1 MPRVQMKGLLVGH
14 RGEVLHGQQVLRPV
28 LKDCTIAAVGNEF
41 VRVLGDSRIQIVL
54 NHQHDGCGLL
64 GLRRVFMNGPGL
76 HGIGRPKT
84 VHVYAAIKPQFFGKF
99 RSQHF
104 VVAGLKVA
112 QRVAQGELFF
122 VGTQNVR
129 AFRGMRDGGIV
140 ARMNRKLRG
149 NPGQNRF

>member
-1 MPRVQMKGLLVGH
+1 MHVQGLVVGH

-28 LKDCTIAAVGNEF
+28 LKDSPIAAIGNEL
-41 VRVLGDSRIQIVL
+41 VRVLRYGGIQIVL

-76 HGIGRPKT
+76 HGIGRPKA
-84 VHVYAAIKPQFFGKF
+84 VHVNAAIKLQFLGEF
-99 RSQHF
+99 RSQHLMM
-104 VVAGLKVA
+104 AGLKVA
-112 QRVAQGELFF
+112 ERVAQGELFF

-129 AFRGMRDGGIV
+129 AFRGMRDGGVV